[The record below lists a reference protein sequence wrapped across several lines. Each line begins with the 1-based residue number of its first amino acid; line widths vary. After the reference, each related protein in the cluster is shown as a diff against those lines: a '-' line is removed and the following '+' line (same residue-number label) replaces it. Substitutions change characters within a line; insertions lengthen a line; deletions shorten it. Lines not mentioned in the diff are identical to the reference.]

1 MAKLTKNPLEQLEY
15 IQTNKDKALEA
26 LSFYLDYMS
35 TAAAYGMYAC
45 LINNDPHDAVEV
57 VTQQVET
64 IRATCANLIDMDHAK
79 LAQLT
84 GFSDVE
90 DLKAYIGKQLLAKDS
105 EKAAAEFLKSMVRGG
120 K

>member
-15 IQTNKDKALEA
+15 IQTNEDKAMEA
-26 LSFYLDYMS
+26 LAFYLDYMS
-35 TAAAYGMYAC
+35 TTAAYGMYTC
-45 LINNDPHDAVEV
+45 LINNDPDGVVEV
-57 VTQQVET
+57 VTHQVDV
-64 IRATCANLIDMDHAK
+64 IRTTCANLIDIDHAK

-105 EKAAAEFLKSMVRGG
+105 EKAAANFLKSMVRGG

>member
-15 IQTNKDKALEA
+15 IQTNGDKALEA

-45 LINNDPHDAVEV
+45 LTNNDPEGAVEV
-57 VTQQVET
+57 VNHQVDV
-64 IRATCANLIDMDHAK
+64 IRTTCVNLINMDHAK

-90 DLKAYIGKQLLAKDS
+90 DLKAYIGKQLLKKDS
-105 EKAAAEFLKSMVRGG
+105 EKAAAECLKSMVRGG

>member
-1 MAKLTKNPLEQLEY
+1 MAKLTKNPLDQLEY
-15 IQTNKDKALEA
+15 IQTNEDKAVEA

-35 TAAAYGMYAC
+35 TTAAYGMYAC
-45 LINNDPHDAVEV
+45 LINNDPDGVVEV
-57 VTQQVET
+57 VNHQVDV
-64 IRATCANLIDMDHAK
+64 IRTTCANLIDMDHTK

-90 DLKAYIGKQLLAKDS
+90 DLKVYIGKQLLVKDA
-105 EKAAAEFLKSMVRGG
+105 EKAAVDLIKPMVRGG

>member
-1 MAKLTKNPLEQLEY
+1 MAKLTKNSLDQLAY
-15 IQTNKDKALEA
+15 IQANEDKALEA

-35 TAAAYGMYAC
+35 TTAAYGMYAC
-45 LINNDPHDAVEV
+45 LTNNDPNGAVGV
-57 VTQQVET
+57 VNHQVKV
-64 IRATCANLIDMDHAK
+64 IRDTCANLIDMDHAK

-90 DLKAYIGKQLLAKDS
+90 DLKAYIGKQLLAKDA
-105 EKAAAEFLKSMVRGG
+105 EKAAADFLKSMARGG